1 MSENTKDDIF
11 QWLQERLKSDFQL
24 SMEDLQPTA
33 HLMDDLDLDSIDAVD
48 LSVRV
53 EEKYDLSLSQEDLK
67 SMQTIRDV
75 VDLIHERL

>member
-24 SMEDLQPTA
+24 SVEDLQPTA

-48 LSVRV
+48 LSIRV